1 MKGGYILS
9 EEYRTKK
16 EGEVV
21 DYHQLLER
29 QGAMSYYIP
38 AKSELLRYADPY
50 YVEKTPS
57 YAAFCRFI
65 QVRLGR
71 PENEAAVIRFSYPIN
86 QCAMVQCQ
94 KTSLLRWSALD

>member
-1 MKGGYILS
+1 MNAKRPELESWLKDREAVRGQQMYFFEGGYILS

-57 YAAFCRFI
+57 
-65 QVRLGR
+65 
-71 PENEAAVIRFSYPIN
+71 
-86 QCAMVQCQ
+86 
-94 KTSLLRWSALD
+94 